1 MKALIK
7 KLTHIIPD
15 KLYIAI
21 RWRKRMG
28 YWMDFKNPVSF
39 NEKIQWLKLND
50 HKEIYPQLVDKYRV
64 RAYIKDSI
72 GEEYLIPLLGVYDSY
87 DEIDFDALP
96 DQFVLKC
103 NHDSGG
109 LVICRD
115 KQALDHEKAKNKITA
130 SLKRNYYWHTREWAY
145 KKVQPKII
153 AEKYVTDGA
162 VSVDGNTDLVDYKFF
177 CFGGKPEFL
186 NISKGLENHKTAQMA
201 FLDLNGKPMPFQRS
215 DYDRMEEDV
224 ILPDNFA
231 EMCSLAEKIAQNL
244 DIPFIRVDLYSI
256 EGKTFFSELTLYP
269 CAGMIPIEPKEWD
282 VKLGAWIDLS
292 KVKEK

>member
-1 MKALIK
+1 MKALLEKI
-7 KLTHIIPD
+7 THIIPD
-15 KLYIAI
+15 KLYTAI
-21 RWRKRMG
+21 RWRMRMG
-28 YWMDFKNPVSF
+28 YWIDFKNPVSF

-50 HKEIYPQLVDKYRV
+50 HKDIYPQLVDKYRV
-64 RAYIKDSI
+64 RSYIKDTI
-72 GEEYLIPLLGVYDSY
+72 GEEYLIPLLGAYDSY

-115 KQALDHEKAKNKITA
+115 KQALDHEKAKEKITA

-162 VSVDGNTDLVDYKFF
+162 VSAEGNTDLVDYKFF
-177 CFGGKPEFL
+177 CFGGKPKFL
-186 NISKGLENHKTAQMA
+186 NISKGLENHKTALMT
-201 FLDLNGKPMPFQRS
+201 FVDLKGEKMPFDRS
-215 DYDRMEEDV
+215 DYKKMEGKID
-224 ILPDNFA
+224 LPENFD

-282 VKLGAWIDLS
+282 IKMGSWIDLS
-292 KVKEK
+292 KVKGK